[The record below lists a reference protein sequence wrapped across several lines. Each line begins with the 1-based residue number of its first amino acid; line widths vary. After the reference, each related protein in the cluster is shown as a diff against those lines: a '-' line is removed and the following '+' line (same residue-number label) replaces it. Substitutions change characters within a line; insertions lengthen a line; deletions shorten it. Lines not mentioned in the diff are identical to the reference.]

1 MSKSLQ
7 LYRRHTKHCVKGY
20 PQNQRTFPPRTP
32 AERRTDCQCP
42 IVASG
47 SLRLEPRRILH
58 LSTET
63 NQWDRALAYAAQ
75 WETWEALTDPAPA
88 PVPEEHIL
96 ITEAAS
102 RWIRLKGP
110 LGENI
115 GSAALR
121 KYSVMLEQ
129 RIIPFCADHN
139 IQFIGAFDNATVVTD
154 CFLSFRN
161 LNPHHN
167 RKGPA
172 SPATGVPL
180 SDAMKRAELERFR
193 GFLRFCMDQ
202 GWLKNNHAK
211 KIKLGRGSPSAKYG
225 LTPAEESQVWDAIE
239 LVTNRGQLDQ
249 YNSRE
254 LRALCLVMRYAG
266 LRISD
271 AVALDHTQLVKREHG
286 DGWAI
291 KIMSQQKTKEWV
303 RVPIT
308 REVVD
313 ALHGLN
319 FKGERDGRKFWFYT
333 GNGERDTAVNN
344 WRERMSN
351 LFKLAQLDKPF
362 AHPASSHTW
371 RHTFSISMLNSG
383 VDIKMVSRW
392 LGHSST
398 RVTEAHYG
406 HANAATHVASEL
418 AYDAALRQ
426 GEAPVGRTPA
436 RVISK
441 LIQFRS
447 TRTPHAKTN

>member
-1 MSKSLQ
+1 MGLTV
-7 LYRRHTKHCVKGY
+7 YRRHTKGCTKGY
-20 PQNQRTFPPRTP
+20 VQNHRTFPPRTP
-32 AERRTDCQCP
+32 KEIKADCECP
-42 IVASG
+42 IVAAG
-47 SLRLEPRRILH
+47 SLRHEPRRILH
-58 LSTET
+58 LTMET
-63 NQWDRALAYAAQ
+63 NRWDKALAYAAQ
-75 WETWEALTDPAPA
+75 WETWEALTDPSPT
-88 PVPEEHIL
+88 PPPDEHIL
-96 ITEAAS
+96 ITEATA

-115 GSAALR
+115 GAAALR

-139 IQFIGAFDNATVVTD
+139 IQFIGAFDNATTVTD
-154 CFLSFRN
+154 CFLSFKN

-167 RKGPA
+167 RKDRPSDPA
-172 SPATGVPL
+172 PL
-180 SDAMKRAELERFR
+180 SDATKRAELERFR

-202 GWLKNNHAK
+202 GWLHHNHAT
-211 KIKLGRGSPSAKYG
+211 KIKLGRGNPTAKYG

-239 LVTNRGQLDQ
+239 LVTNRGQMDQ

-254 LRALCLVMRYAG
+254 LRALCLVMRFTG

-271 AVALDHTQLVKREHG
+271 AVTLDHTQLVRRESG
-286 DGWAI
+286 EGYAI

-319 FKGERDGRKFWFYT
+319 FKGESHGKKYWFYT

-351 LFKLAQLDKPF
+351 LFKLAQADRAF
-362 AHPASSHTW
+362 AHHASSHTW
-371 RHTFSISMLNSG
+371 RHTFAISMLNAG
-383 VDIKMVSRW
+383 VDVKTVSRW
-392 LGHSST
+392 LGHASI

-406 HANAATHVASEL
+406 HANLATHVASEQ
-418 AYDAALRQ
+418 AYDAALRR
-426 GEAPVGRTPA
+426 GDGPEEVPVPRTGTSVA
-436 RVISK
+436 R

-447 TRTPHAKTN
+447 TRTRHEKTN